1 MNKILRYSLIALL
14 AFVANVSFAQT
25 IVWSED
31 FSNYEANAAP
41 TGGTYGY
48 VCVDGESVTKVY
60 NEKLAG
66 GDAPEILVS
75 KSGGSFSA
83 TVNLAGK
90 SGDMTLAFKCNKKL
104 TVSVEG
110 ATLGDVVASG
120 NDYSYPVSV
129 AEGTESVTI
138 TFSMTTS
145 SNARLDNIKLF
156 QGEAK
161 KPAGLSWGTASR
173 TVTLGS
179 SENTFPTLTNANELA
194 VTYSSSDEEVATIDA
209 EGVITLLKAGT
220 TDITAEFAGNDEYE
234 AGKVTYALTV
244 KDAPAVDL
252 TNTPETAYSVAKAL
266 ELIAAGEGLETKVYV
281 KGIIS
286 KVVSVDT
293 GSYGNANYNISDDGT
308 AANELMVFRGFYLD
322 GEKFTS
328 EDQIQVGD
336 EVIVYGNLINYKNT
350 TPEVNTGS
358 QIYSLNRQA
367 TAIST
372 VTTVAA
378 SEAPLYNLA
387 GQKVNKEYK
396 GVVIQNGKKFVNK

>member
-31 FSNYEANAAP
+31 FSNYEANDVP

-48 VCVDGESVTKVY
+48 ACVGNGTKVY

-66 GDAPEILVS
+66 GEAPEILVG

-83 TVNLAGK
+83 TIALNGK
-90 SGDMTLAFKCNKKL
+90 SGAMTLAFKCNKSL
-104 TVSVEG
+104 TVSAEG
-110 ATLGDVVASG
+110 ATLGDVTKSG
-120 NDYSYPVSV
+120 NDYSYPVTV
-129 AEGTESVTI
+129 EAGTESVTI
-138 TFSMTTS
+138 TFTMATS
-145 SNARLDNIKLF
+145 QNARLDNIKLF

-179 SENTFPTLTNANELA
+179 SENVFPTLTNANELA

-220 TDITAEFAGNDEYE
+220 TDITAEFAGDDAYE

-308 AANELMVFRGFYLD
+308 TASELMVFRGYYLD

-350 TPEVNTGS
+350 TPEVNSGS

-387 GQKVNKEYK
+387 GQKVNENYK